1 MHTFNYIIEKSVKK
15 MDAQQA
21 AIFGILSCR
30 DYSIQNKF
38 EYVDKCMKNVFFNEE
53 IRIEFMNM
61 FCKIQRIYHSF
72 ARLSYIYKYKKS
84 TIVVDEDL
92 CMNKLLEHDKNVICI
107 FQKNSR
113 YLFNVRDLIKVVN
126 SSLTNAHEM
135 FSAALNVKNPYNNVV
150 FNKSTLYNIYFFV
163 KFNTNL
169 YPELLFKFFK
179 ENFNLRI
186 FGKKYEYLLRE
197 YIIVNHI
204 NNTCDDII
212 HCEILDMLDY
222 ANKFMEYPILID
234 SKFPKKTLIK
244 IMKPYFELWMSA
256 QYSLSNSTQRFCY
269 RTFKTYMSA
278 FSLYNPAFG
287 RKLIVTRSIF
297 TNNRL
302 TKIREYTFETRHP
315 RCK

>member
-1 MHTFNYIIEKSVKK
+1 
-15 MDAQQA
+15 
-21 AIFGILSCR
+21 
-30 DYSIQNKF
+30 
-38 EYVDKCMKNVFFNEE
+38 
-53 IRIEFMNM
+53 
-61 FCKIQRIYHSF
+61 
-72 ARLSYIYKYKKS
+72 
-84 TIVVDEDL
+84 
-92 CMNKLLEHDKNVICI
+92 
-107 FQKNSR
+107 
-113 YLFNVRDLIKVVN
+113 
-126 SSLTNAHEM
+126 
-135 FSAALNVKNPYNNVV
+135 
-150 FNKSTLYNIYFFV
+150 
-163 KFNTNL
+163 
-169 YPELLFKFFK
+169 
-179 ENFNLRI
+179 
-186 FGKKYEYLLRE
+186 
-197 YIIVNHI
+197 
-204 NNTCDDII
+204 
-212 HCEILDMLDY
+212 MLDY